1 MVRTLVRVPIR
12 GGFNEGDEGLLD
24 RVQALENGLRSLRR
38 EAAELRAAHDD
49 AIELA
54 LIGAV
59 PNGIFRLVADA
70 KNAGWLVTYRRG
82 AQRADFGAICFEHP
96 EDSTHDCTIALPVS
110 ENEGEQRRIE
120 MNVRMRIGLLR
131 AA

>member
-1 MVRTLVRVPIR
+1 L
-12 GGFNEGDEGLLD
+12 
-24 RVQALENGLRSLRR
+24 QSLRR
-38 EAAELRAAHDD
+38 EAVELRAAHDD

-70 KNAGWLVTYRRG
+70 KSAGWLVTYRRG
-82 AQRADFGAICFEHP
+82 ALRADFRAICFEHP
-96 EDSTHDCTIALPVS
+96 EDSPHDCTIALPVS
-110 ENEGEQRRIE
+110 EDESEQRRIE